1 MGKNKCKNIKN
12 WKKSY
17 RKAAKS
23 GRKTP
28 GYIRMLEKLIKLTTK
43 CG

>member
-17 RKAAKS
+17 RKAAKG
-23 GRKTP
+23 GRKP
-28 GYIRMLEKLIKLTTK
+28 RDL
-43 CG
+43 